1 MNRISETRFQ
11 ATDSIAPEVLC
22 CQNIGY
28 ESSKTARPDGQRSSN
43 MNGSYKVPL
52 SDRLRK
58 TSKVAAN
65 MDEELVAVSRADKRA
80 FKAIFEHFSPRLKSF
95 MLRQGAEMPLAEEIV
110 QETMVKVWRK
120 ADQFNPSKASASTWI
135 FTIARNV
142 RIDLLRKINRPEPD
156 MNDPAFVDEP
166 QAHPADILSAEQ
178 QAARLRN
185 VIAELPEDQQN
196 VLRLAFFEDKAH
208 PEVASELGIP
218 LGTVKSRVRLAVKR
232 IRKELGDIV

>member
-1 MNRISETRFQ
+1 
-11 ATDSIAPEVLC
+11 
-22 CQNIGY
+22 
-28 ESSKTARPDGQRSSN
+28 
-43 MNGSYKVPL
+43 
-52 SDRLRK
+52 
-58 TSKVAAN
+58 
-65 MDEELVAVSRADKRA
+65 
-80 FKAIFEHFSPRLKSF
+80 
-95 MLRQGAEMPLAEEIV
+95 MPLAEEIV

-232 IRKELGDIV
+232 IRRELGDIV